1 MYYMYT
7 ISGLRGRP
15 QINVPIEELD
25 ALIQH
30 GLNATELAKHFQ
42 CSKHTIY
49 KKVYAN
55 GFKMRDKYSEISD
68 ADLQNQV
75 EELHH
80 SFPNS
85 GYEVRRLHY

>member
-49 KKVYAN
+49 KKSVC
-55 GFKMRDKYSEISD
+55 KWI
-68 ADLQNQV
+68 
-75 EELHH
+75 
-80 SFPNS
+80 
-85 GYEVRRLHY
+85 